1 MIRYSLLLLL
11 LLFAPGQAVP
21 AKEAVYKPG
30 EIPNQPVRIN
40 KENFESMLQDKTN
53 PLWLLKFYAPWCGH
67 CKRLA
72 PILTKV
78 AQQTA
83 GQMAIGKIDCTS
95 TGAPLCKQFDVK
107 GYPTLMFALDGE
119 VQDFPYGR
127 SQEELVAFAKKMN
140 TLTVDVVASQQDADQ
155 YARTQTSNGIV
166 FVAYDPASANAQ
178 EISDKLNT
186 SPSLQTYATVARKEQ
201 AFAHF
206 LLLEP
211 SLMEGEEGPS
221 VVPAAFGDFPSS
233 SSFFVCRREVGVPTR
248 CMPTDADLQAWVR
261 ANNIPTVNDL
271 GPTNFYSIG
280 HKGRPLVIG
289 VYHPEVEVAS
299 GKDPETDI
307 KDRLLEFAIAN
318 PLASE
323 YYFGYMNG
331 HKWTSFL
338 EQFNVMGGPQVFV
351 LDVPTKTYWQ
361 DEKLGYDLDIEGLL
375 KAKASGAVAGLSARR
390 KGVDGIKDM
399 IADWV
404 ENNLMA
410 ASIIT
415 LVFLLV
421 LYVSLAYWASSE
433 DVPVSAEEALLA
445 AEQEANAE
453 AAAQVQEEESKKN
466 K

>member
-1 MIRYSLLLLL
+1 
-11 LLFAPGQAVP
+11 
-21 AKEAVYKPG
+21 
-30 EIPNQPVRIN
+30 
-40 KENFESMLQDKTN
+40 
-53 PLWLLKFYAPWCGH
+53 
-67 CKRLA
+67 
-72 PILTKV
+72 
-78 AQQTA
+78 
-83 GQMAIGKIDCTS
+83 
-95 TGAPLCKQFDVK
+95 
-107 GYPTLMFALDGE
+107 MFALDGE

-127 SQEELVAFAKKMN
+127 SQEELVAFAQKMN
-140 TLTVDVVASQQDADQ
+140 TLTVDVVASQQDAHQ

-166 FVAYDPASANAQ
+166 FVAYDPASAKET
-178 EISDKLNT
+178 EISDKLMT
-186 SPSLQTYATVARKEQ
+186 HPLLQEYAIVARKEQ

-206 LLLEP
+206 LMLEP
-211 SLMEGEEGPS
+211 SLLPVNDSEEDAR
-221 VVPAAFGDFPSS
+221 VNPAAFGDFPSS
-233 SSFFVCRREVGVPTR
+233 SFVCRLEVGVPTR
-248 CMPTDADLQAWVR
+248 CMPPDVVSMQAWVR

-307 KDRLLEFAIAN
+307 KDQLLEFAISN
-318 PLASE
+318 ELSSE

-361 DEKLGYDLDIEGLL
+361 DDKLGYDLDIEGLL
-375 KAKASGAVAGLSARR
+375 KAKASGTIPGSSARR

-415 LVFLLV
+415 LLFLLV

-453 AAAQVQEEESKKN
+453 AAAQLQEEESKKN

>member
-1 MIRYSLLLLL
+1 MRHGKLSSISVF
-11 LLFAPGQAVP
+11 LFT
-21 AKEAVYKPG
+21 
-30 EIPNQPVRIN
+30 
-40 KENFESMLQDKTN
+40 LQILTL
-53 PLWLLKFYAPWCGH
+53 PSQRCGH

-72 PILTKV
+72 PVLTKV
-78 AQQTA
+78 AQQTE

-95 TGAPLCKQFDVK
+95 TGAPLCKQYDVK

-127 SQEELVAFAKKMN
+127 SAEELVAFSKKMN

-166 FVAYDPASANAQ
+166 FVAYDPASSAAAD
-178 EISDKLNT
+178 IPAKLNT
-186 SPSLQTYATVARKEQ
+186 SPFLQSYATVARKEQ

-211 SLMEGEEGPS
+211 SLLESEEGLR
-221 VVPAAFGDFPSS
+221 VDPAAFGDFPSS
-233 SSFFVCRREVGVPTR
+233 SFVCRREVGVPTR
-248 CMPTDADLQAWVR
+248 CRPADADLRAWVR

-289 VYHPEVEVAS
+289 VYHPEVELAS

-307 KDRLLEFAIAN
+307 KEKLLEFAISN
-318 PLASE
+318 HPLAAD

-351 LDVPTKTYWQ
+351 LDVPTKMYWQ
-361 DEKLGYDLDIEGLL
+361 DEKLGYDLDIAGLL
-375 KAKASGAVAGLSARR
+375 EAKASGAVPGLSARR

-399 IADWV
+399 VADWV

-410 ASIIT
+410 ASVIT

-445 AEQEANAE
+445 AEQEAKEE
-453 AAAQVQEEESKKN
+453 AAAQLQEEESKKD